1 MGDDSGEFGLVS
13 KAGEEAGREV
23 DAASGEGCGADVR
36 VVYKTNYLVVA
47 AQFPLAADA
56 RRDPPDGG
64 MVKQQRLDQD
74 LEKVD
79 EVIVA
84 ADVGDLVG
92 QNGFELFDRQSG
104 DGRGA

>member
-1 MGDDSGEFGLVS
+1 
-13 KAGEEAGREV
+13 
-23 DAASGEGCGADVR
+23 
-36 VVYKTNYLVVA
+36 
-47 AQFPLAADA
+47 
-56 RRDPPDGG
+56 

-104 DGRGA
+104 DGRGGQQNYRTKPTDDGGRIRNRRNQNPERAGKAGSFCN